1 MFTIENIG
9 SPITEV
15 FLIDSE
21 MHYKVEKVHKTWVIS
36 IMGALHK
43 ARNKF
48 D

>member
-21 MHYKVEKVHKTWVIS
+21 MHYKVKKVDKTWVINF
-36 IMGALHK
+36 MGALYK